1 MGMKE
6 KERRGTTQERN
17 DPQTDKTKLKTHRKQ
32 NSNDESNKQP
42 KTKTKNTEG
51 ETTTDPYFL
60 IGKKHHTHFQG
71 KAYGANLG
79 DQRNTRRVGKKSK
92 TLEIRPRNELPESN
106 CTHKQQQIKTKKTG
120 PNTHPE
126 GRRAVT
132 RNEELCYVLDM
143 S

>member
-60 IGKKHHTHFQG
+60 IGKKTPHPLPR
-71 KAYGANLG
+71 KSIWCKL
-79 DQRNTRRVGKKSK
+79 RRPAKYKK
-92 TLEIRPRNELPESN
+92 
-106 CTHKQQQIKTKKTG
+106 
-120 PNTHPE
+120 
-126 GRRAVT
+126 GR
-132 RNEELCYVLDM
+132 EEK
-143 S
+143 